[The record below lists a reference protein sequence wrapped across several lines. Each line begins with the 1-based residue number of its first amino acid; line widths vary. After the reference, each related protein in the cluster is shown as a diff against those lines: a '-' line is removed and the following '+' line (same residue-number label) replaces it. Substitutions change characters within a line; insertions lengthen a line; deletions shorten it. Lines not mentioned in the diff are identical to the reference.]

1 MESSRV
7 PTSGRFWQRP
17 TWWSG
22 AQVARALVQLHRGL
36 LGHVPGEVEEIH
48 GGGRAGYQED
58 GAAGEEDDEM

>member
-1 MESSRV
+1 MENSRV

-36 LGHVPGEVEEIH
+36 LGHVPVDVEEIH
-48 GGGRAGYQED
+48 RGSQAGED
-58 GAAGEEDDEM
+58 EAAGKEDDEM